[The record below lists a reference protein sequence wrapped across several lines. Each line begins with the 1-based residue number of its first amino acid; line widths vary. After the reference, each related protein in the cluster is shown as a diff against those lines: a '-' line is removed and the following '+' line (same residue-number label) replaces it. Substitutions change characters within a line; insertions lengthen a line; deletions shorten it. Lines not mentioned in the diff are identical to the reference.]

1 MHRPHPTRL
10 RRATFSR
17 RREKGWRCG
26 LSLTAFLLLPAAAQ
40 AADLTMVAH
49 EPTQKSAH
57 PPLIVLLHGA
67 GADERDMISMW
78 RDLPPEFVV
87 VSPRAPFRDGGGY
100 EWYRKPSRAADIALS
115 RKIIDLIVAK
125 TIERFD
131 ADPSR
136 VFLGGFSQ
144 GGVMTYEVVLHD
156 PARFAG
162 AAVLS
167 GSMFPSALAG
177 APTTGLA
184 HAPFFIGH
192 GTADPRIPLGAAT
205 SARATLDKLGVP
217 VAFHTYPGMG
227 HATDAAETHDLSAW
241 LAARSGG

>member
-1 MHRPHPTRL
+1 M
-10 RRATFSR
+10 
-17 RREKGWRCG
+17 
-26 LSLTAFLLLPAAAQ
+26 AFAASSVLQ
-40 AADLTMVAH
+40 AHVSDITMIAH

-67 GADERDMISMW
+67 GADERDMITMW
-78 RDLPPEFVV
+78 RDLPSEFVV

-100 EWYRKPSRAADIALS
+100 AWYRKPSRAADIAIS
-115 RKIIDLIVAK
+115 RKIVELIVAK
-125 TIERFD
+125 AVERFD
-131 ADPSR
+131 ADPQR

-144 GGVMTYEVVLHD
+144 GGVMTYEVALHA

-162 AAVLS
+162 AVVLS

-177 APTTGLA
+177 VPTTGLA
-184 HAPFFIGH
+184 HDPFFIGH

-205 SARATLDKLGVP
+205 AARATLDKLGVP

-227 HATDAAETHDLSAW
+227 HATDATEAHDLSAW
-241 LAARSGG
+241 LAAHSGG